1 MSEKD
6 EIIKKFRLKVNELK
20 IHNKYYFNE
29 DNPRI
34 TDAQYDELK
43 KEVLSL
49 ENEYSFLKNLN

>member
-29 DNPRI
+29 DNPRT

-43 KEVLSL
+43 KVLSL
-49 ENEYSFLKNLN
+49 ENEYSFKKQIIK